1 MSYDPPLA
9 NRVRTQPNGVA
20 PVVGFIQPGEKV
32 TLIGGPICSDE
43 WIWWQ
48 VRSLQSGMTGWTA
61 EGDKQGYWLVPLQ

>member
-9 NRVRTQPNGVA
+9 NRVRTQPNAVA

-32 TLIGGPICSDE
+32 AILGGPICSNE

-48 VRSLQSGMTGWTA
+48 VHALQSGMTGWTA